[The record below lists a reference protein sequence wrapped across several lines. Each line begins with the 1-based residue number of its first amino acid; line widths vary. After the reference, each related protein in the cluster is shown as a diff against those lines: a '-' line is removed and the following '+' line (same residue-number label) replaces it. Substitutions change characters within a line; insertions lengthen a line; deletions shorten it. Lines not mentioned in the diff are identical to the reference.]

1 MFICADH
8 GNAEK
13 MIDEKTGEPYTAHT
27 VGKVQ
32 AILINGP
39 KEITAMKDGKL
50 ADISPTLLEL
60 LNIPQPKEMNGQS
73 LLVK

>member
-1 MFICADH
+1 
-8 GNAEK
+8 
-13 MIDEKTGEPYTAHT
+13 
-27 VGKVQ
+27 
-32 AILINGP
+32 
-39 KEITAMKDGKL
+39 MKDGKL